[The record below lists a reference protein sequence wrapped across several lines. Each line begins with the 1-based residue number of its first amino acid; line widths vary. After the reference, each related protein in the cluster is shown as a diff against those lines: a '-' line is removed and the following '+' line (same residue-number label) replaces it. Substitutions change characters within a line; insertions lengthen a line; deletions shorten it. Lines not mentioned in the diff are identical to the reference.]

1 LISSDADGYTLAHP
15 QHITQSGI
23 QPETRMPLTSERLVV
38 CASHSPGKERD
49 VEHVFGQRFRSAL
62 TSAAER
68 VLRFDPELVV
78 VFGGDHRRAFRHV
91 VPAFGVAISA
101 SILAEGGHPAG
112 DLDVPSEVARGLC
125 EHLLS
130 AGFDVAACRDIGLDH
145 AFAQP
150 VRDLVGELAA
160 KPVIPIPVNCA
171 TAPLPTGRRVAAFAT
186 EVGRF
191 LDSLDERVLVIGTG
205 GLSHSPPSLEVDT
218 YDISDEERARIIAEG
233 MADARNRIRPDW
245 DTEVLDAMG
254 SWDLDALIGLIDT
267 AHARAGAGANEVRTW
282 VAAGAAGGGH
292 PVVPMVY
299 EPVPE
304 WITGMAVATSA

>member
-1 LISSDADGYTLAHP
+1 V
-15 QHITQSGI
+15 
-23 QPETRMPLTSERLVV
+23 TSERLVV

-49 VEHVFGQRFRSAL
+49 VEHAFGQRFRSAL
-62 TSAAER
+62 TAAAAR
-68 VLRFDPELVV
+68 VQRFDPELVV

-91 VPAFGVAISA
+91 VPAFGVAMSA

-160 KPVIPIPVNCA
+160 KPVIPVAVNCA
-171 TAPLPTGRRVAAFAT
+171 TAPLPTGRRVAAFAR

-191 LDSLDERVLVIGTG
+191 LDSLDQRVLVIGTG

-218 YDISDEERARIIAEG
+218 YDLSDEDRARIIAEG
-233 MADARNRIRPDW
+233 MADARNKIRPDW
-245 DTEVLDAMG
+245 DAEVLDAMG
-254 SWDLDALIGLIDT
+254 SWNLDALIGLIDT
-267 AHARAGAGANEVRTW
+267 AHVRAGAGANEVRTW

>member
-1 LISSDADGYTLAHP
+1 MATD
-15 QHITQSGI
+15 
-23 QPETRMPLTSERLVV
+23 RLVV

-49 VEHVFGQRFRSAL
+49 VEHAFGHRFRAAL
-62 TSAAER
+62 TAAAER
-68 VLRFDPELVV
+68 VAQFDPDVV
-78 VFGGDHRRAFRHV
+78 LVFGGDHRRAFRHV
-91 VPAFGVAISA
+91 VPAFGIALSA

-112 DLDVPSEVARGLC
+112 ELDVPPVLARRLC

-150 VRDLVGELAA
+150 VRDLLGDLAV
-160 KPVIPIPVNCA
+160 KPVIPVPVNCA
-171 TAPLPTGRRVAAFAT
+171 TAPLPTGRRVADFGA

-191 LDSLDERVLVIGTG
+191 LDDIDERVLVIGTG

-218 YDISDEERARIIAEG
+218 YDLSDEDRARIIAEG
-233 MADARNRIRPDW
+233 MADARNKIRPDW
-245 DTEVLDAMG
+245 DAEVLDAMS
-254 SWDLDALIGLIDT
+254 SWDIAALVRLVDA

-282 VAAGAAGGGH
+282 VAAGAAGGGR
-292 PVVPMVY
+292 PVTPMVY

>member
-1 LISSDADGYTLAHP
+1 MDV
-15 QHITQSGI
+15 
-23 QPETRMPLTSERLVV
+23 TSERLVV

-49 VEHVFGQRFRSAL
+49 AEHAFGRRFRSAL
-62 TSAAER
+62 ASAAER
-68 VLRFDPELVV
+68 AQQFDPDVV
-78 VFGGDHRRAFRHV
+78 IVFGGAPRRAFRHV
-91 VPAFGVAISA
+91 VPAFGVALSA

-112 DLDVPSEVARGLC
+112 DLDVPSEVSRGLC

-150 VRDLVGELAA
+150 VRDLLGDLAV
-160 KPVIPIPVNCA
+160 KPVIPVPVNCA
-171 TAPLPTGRRVAAFAT
+171 TAPLPTGRRVADFGA

-191 LDSLDERVLVIGTG
+191 LDGVADRVLVIGTG

-218 YDISDEERARIIAEG
+218 YDLSDEDRARIISEG
-233 MADARNRIRPDW
+233 MADARNKIRPAW
-245 DTEVLDAMG
+245 DGEVLEAM
-254 SWDLDALIGLIDT
+254 SNWDLDALIGLVDG
-267 AHARAGAGANEVRTW
+267 AHQRAGAGANEVRTW
-282 VAAGAAGGGH
+282 LAAGAAGGGR
-292 PVVPMVY
+292 PVTPLVY

>member
-1 LISSDADGYTLAHP
+1 
-15 QHITQSGI
+15 
-23 QPETRMPLTSERLVV
+23 MTSERLVV

-49 VEHVFGQRFRSAL
+49 VDHAFGHRFRSAL
-62 TSAAER
+62 TAAAER
-68 VLRFDPELVV
+68 VQRFDPEAVV

-91 VPAFGVAISA
+91 VPAFGVALSA

-112 DLDVPSEVARGLC
+112 ALDVPTALARGLC

-130 AGFDVAACRDIGLDH
+130 AGFDVAACRDIELDH

-150 VRDLVGELAA
+150 IRDLVGDLAA
-160 KPVIPIPVNCA
+160 KPVIPVPVNCA
-171 TAPLPTGRRVAAFAT
+171 TAPLPLGRRVADFGA

-191 LDSLDERVLVIGTG
+191 LDGLDERVLVIGTG

-218 YDISDEERARIIAEG
+218 YDLSDEDRARIISEG
-233 MADARNRIRPDW
+233 MADARNKIRPDW
-245 DTEVLDAMG
+245 DSEVLNAMAN
-254 SWDLDALIGLIDT
+254 WDVEALIRLVDT
-267 AHARAGAGANEVRTW
+267 AHVRAGAGANEVRTW
-282 VAAGAAGGGH
+282 LAAGAAGGGR
-292 PVVPMVY
+292 PVSPLVY

>member
-1 LISSDADGYTLAHP
+1 MAPD
-15 QHITQSGI
+15 
-23 QPETRMPLTSERLVV
+23 RLVV

-49 VEHVFGQRFRSAL
+49 VEHAFGHEFRSAL
-62 TSAAER
+62 AKAAER
-68 VLRFDPELVV
+68 VRQFDPDVV
-78 VFGGDHRRAFRHV
+78 LVFGGDHRRAFRHV
-91 VPAFGVAISA
+91 VPAFGIALSA

-112 DLDVPSEVARGLC
+112 DLDVPSALARRLC

-150 VRDLVGELAA
+150 VRDLLGELTA

-171 TAPLPTGRRVAAFAT
+171 TAPLPTGRRVAEFGT

-191 LDSLDERVLVIGTG
+191 LDDIDERVLVIGTG

-218 YDISDEERARIIAEG
+218 YDLSDEDRARIIAEG
-233 MADARNRIRPDW
+233 MADARNKIRPDW
-245 DTEVLDAMG
+245 DAEVLNAMSGWDIASLVRLVDA
-254 SWDLDALIGLIDT
+254 

-282 VAAGAAGGGH
+282 LAAGAAGGGR
-292 PVVPMVY
+292 PITPLVY

>member
-1 LISSDADGYTLAHP
+1 LDVTP
-15 QHITQSGI
+15 
-23 QPETRMPLTSERLVV
+23 ERLVV

-49 VEHVFGQRFRSAL
+49 VEHAFGHRFRSAL
-62 TSAAER
+62 GAVAER
-68 VLRFDPELVV
+68 AQQFDPDLVV
-78 VFGGDHRRAFRHV
+78 LFGGDHRRAFRHV
-91 VPAFGVAISA
+91 VPAFGVALSA

-112 DLDVPSEVARGLC
+112 ELNVPPESARRLC

-150 VRDLVGELAA
+150 IRDLLGDLAVKA
-160 KPVIPIPVNCA
+160 VIPVPVNCA
-171 TAPLPTGRRVAAFAT
+171 TAPLPSGRRVAEFGA

-191 LDSLDERVLVIGTG
+191 LDGLDERALVIGTG

-218 YDISDEERARIIAEG
+218 YDFGDDERARIIAEG
-233 MADARNRIRPDW
+233 MADARNKIRPDW
-245 DTEVLDAMG
+245 DAEVLNAM
-254 SWDLDALIGLIDT
+254 SNWDLAALIRLVDT

-282 VAAGAAGGGH
+282 LAAGAAGGGQ
-292 PVVPMVY
+292 PVTPLVY

-304 WITGMAVATSA
+304 WITGMAVAASASSTRC